1 MNKGEGNMEDKR
13 AKPCTFM
20 AQEVYGFTRPSY
32 EYLTR
37 RAWNDSIKAPLIPVI
52 KQIPYVVSVWHQVQP
67 AISPAGD
74 DVRDTNRP
82 TIAQKG
88 VMPVKEVL
96 DLQPGEFVQIRSLDE
111 IRSTLD
117 ENGKYKGLYFMPEM
131 EDFCGNKYRV
141 FKKVRSITLESNG
154 EVRKLRSPT
163 VFLEGV
169 YCDGKRHND
178 CDRSCLLFWREAWLK
193 RTEP

>member
-1 MNKGEGNMEDKR
+1 MEDKR

-32 EYLTR
+32 EFLAR
-37 RAWNDSIKAPLIPVI
+37 RAWNDSIKAPLIPVV
-52 KQIPYVVSVWHQVQP
+52 KQVPYVVSLWQQVRP
-67 AISPAGD
+67 EILPTND
-74 DVRDTNRP
+74 NICDTNRL
-82 TIAQKG
+82 TITQKE
-88 VMPVKEVL
+88 VISVKEAL
-96 DLQPGEFVQIRSLDE
+96 DLQPGEFVQVRSLDE

-117 ENGKYKGLYFMPEM
+117 ERERYQGLYFMPEM
-131 EDFCGNKYRV
+131 EDFCGKKYRV

>member
-1 MNKGEGNMEDKR
+1 MDDH

-32 EYLTR
+32 VFR
-37 RAWNDSIKAPLIPVI
+37 MQRAWNDSIKAPLMPIV
-52 KQIPYVVSVWHQVQP
+52 KQVPYVAPLWRQVQP
-67 AISPAGD
+67 IISPVSNDACG
-74 DVRDTNRP
+74 TNRP
-82 TIAQKG
+82 TVAQKE
-88 VMPVKEVL
+88 VMPVEEIL
-96 DLQPGEFVQIRSLDE
+96 DLQPGEFVQVRSLEE

-117 ENGKYKGLYFMPEM
+117 ENGKYKGLLFMPEM
-131 EDFCGNKYRV
+131 EDFCGKKCRV

-154 EVRKLRSPT
+154 EVRQLKSPT

-169 YCDGKRHND
+169 YCDGTRHNA

>member
-1 MNKGEGNMEDKR
+1 MEDNH

-32 EYLTR
+32 EFLAR
-37 RAWNDSIKAPLIPVI
+37 RAWNDSIKAPLIPVV
-52 KQIPYVVSVWHQVQP
+52 KQVPYVVSLWQQVRP
-67 AISPAGD
+67 EILPTND
-74 DVRDTNRP
+74 NICDTNRL
-82 TIAQKG
+82 TITQKE
-88 VMPVKEVL
+88 VISVKEAL
-96 DLQPGEFVQIRSLDE
+96 DLQPGEFVQVRSLDE

-117 ENGKYKGLYFMPEM
+117 ERERYQGLYFMPEM
-131 EDFCGNKYRV
+131 EDFCGKKYRV

-169 YCDGKRHND
+169 YCDGKRHDD

-193 RTEP
+193 RVEP